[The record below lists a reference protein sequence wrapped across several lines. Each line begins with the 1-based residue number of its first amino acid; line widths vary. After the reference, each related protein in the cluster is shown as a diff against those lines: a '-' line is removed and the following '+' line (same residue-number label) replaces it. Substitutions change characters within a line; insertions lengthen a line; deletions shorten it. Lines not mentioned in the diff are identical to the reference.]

1 MYGAISYMT
10 PATIFICLPWRIID
24 ISFGLPTSSLCIC
37 SHVCSVSAWQP
48 HQPPSCSVLGFWNTA
63 NRQFHLLHRRR
74 THHTQ
79 VSPTILYKHLYRTYL
94 RAYYVTHALI
104 CYQYQQ
110 LAPLEQARNERRTYL
125 HAYCVTHDI

>member
-1 MYGAISYMT
+1 MYGVISYMT

-48 HQPPSCSVLGFWNTA
+48 HQPPPCSVLGFWNTA
-63 NRQFHLLHRRR
+63 NRQFHLLHRRQ

-79 VSPTILYKHLYRTYL
+79 IQMDTPSGVKGSIPACIKFSVKVPGEIP
-94 RAYYVTHALI
+94 YYGI
-104 CYQYQQ
+104 YYD
-110 LAPLEQARNERRTYL
+110 PPEE
-125 HAYCVTHDI
+125 